1 MADLMVKG
9 VIFDLDGTLV
19 TSSLDFALIK
29 AQVGCDRDAD
39 LLEYVES
46 LPSPYMREEA
56 MALIHQH
63 EMQDAQ
69 HAEPIAG
76 VTETLSFL
84 KSIGMPLAIVTRNY
98 SKAARLKLE
107 RCRLELDLML
117 TREDALPKPDPQAL
131 HMVAD
136 SWSLPYQQCVYVGDY
151 KYDIEAAR
159 RASMHACLFAPVGLP
174 DYAEQADIIIE
185 RFTDLPAALGLHQ
198 RVQTG
203 QLVG

>member
-1 MADLMVKG
+1 MADLTVKG

-39 LLEYVES
+39 LLDFVES

-69 HAEPIAG
+69 HAELIPG
-76 VTETLSFL
+76 VVDTVSFF
-84 KSIGMPLAIVTRNY
+84 KSIGIPMAIVTRNY
-98 SKAARLKLE
+98 SKAAQLKLE
-107 RCRLELDLML
+107 RCGLELDYML

-136 SWSLPYQQCVYVGDY
+136 SWSLPYQHCVYVGDY
-151 KYDIEAAR
+151 KYDIEAAQ

-174 DYAEQADIIIE
+174 DYAQQADIIIE
-185 RFTDLPAALGLHQ
+185 RFVDLPVALGLHH
-198 RVQTG
+198 RSRTG
-203 QLVG
+203 QFA

>member
-69 HAEPIAG
+69 HAELIPG
-76 VTETLSFL
+76 VAETLSFL
-84 KSIGMPLAIVTRNY
+84 KSIDMPMAIVTRNY

-185 RFTDLPAALGLHQ
+185 RFTDLPTALGLHH
-198 RVQTG
+198 RAQTG

>member
-1 MADLMVKG
+1 MADLTVKG

-19 TSSLDFALIK
+19 TSTLDFALIK

-39 LLEYVES
+39 LLDYVES

-69 HAEPIAG
+69 HAEPIPG
-76 VTETLSFL
+76 VIETLSVL
-84 KSIGMPLAIVTRNY
+84 KAMGMPMAIVTRNY
-98 SKAARLKLE
+98 SKAAKLKLS
-107 RCRLELDLML
+107 RCQLDLDFLL

-136 SWSLPYQQCVYVGDY
+136 TWSLPYQQCVYVGDY
-151 KYDIEAAR
+151 KYDIEAAQ
-159 RASMHACLFAPVGLP
+159 RASMHACLFAPLGMP
-174 DYAEQADIIIE
+174 EYADQADIIIE
-185 RFTDLPAALGLHQ
+185 RFCDLPGALGLHYQ
-198 RVQTG
+198 ARSG
-203 QLVG
+203 QLA